1 MPVSPKSLVALTRRL
16 AETSPAEI
24 GHRAWSGVQQIVDEG
39 RFVLGRS
46 SAPVPMPD
54 GAVVFETPWLDN
66 ASLDEAAQRLR
77 FCRSDYADDIVT
89 RADAICRGT
98 LTLLGTTVDYG
109 HQVRWHADP
118 ITGRDWPRV
127 FHARIDIFGGAAR
140 YGDVKYVW
148 ELNRHQFL
156 PTLGKAYRLTRD
168 PRYVA
173 AGVQLIGDW
182 IKDNPYHLG
191 INWASALE
199 VAIRAL
205 AWLQACGLFE
215 GAAPFDGRRRRT
227 ILTSLEAHR
236 RYLSRHLSTYFS
248 PYNHLVGEAA
258 ALSVLGT
265 AMPALRGAS
274 RWRES
279 AWKTLVTEA
288 PRQFHP
294 DGGSVEQAT
303 GYHHFT
309 LGFYLQAALARRR
322 VGLPIDKPVWAALER
337 ASEYSM
343 YLTRPDGSTP
353 AIGDGDEGRAFDLE
367 QASLWDFRVF
377 LALAATLY
385 GRGDFKRIAGTFP
398 SDLAWVVGRRGW
410 DEYDALPDCPPESAS
425 KDLASSGYYVLRSGW
440 ESDAQ
445 YLCFDCGEIS
455 AGVRHTDVPSAAHG
469 HADALGIEVSVEG
482 RPALID
488 PGFYTY
494 NGSAEWHRYFRDTA
508 AHNTVVVD
516 GASQATDRGR
526 LRWAQGY
533 RAKPHHWV
541 STACMDYAEGSHDGY
556 ARLASPVQ
564 HRRGVLFMKPDYWL
578 LRDELI
584 GKGSHQIDRY
594 FHLAPDF
601 NPTVFGNRVSARDG
615 EGIGL
620 LVIALEDDA
629 LTTHL
634 WTEGDQ
640 PEDGW
645 VATGYGQRRRA
656 PAFSFRNRITGPTV
670 LHTLLVPFRGTPPG
684 IEVTPLLGNSF
695 DRSLNRGFV
704 IRYGSVHDHVLFT
717 GSGDLV
723 VTPSLET
730 DARVAC
736 IRHGEPDRVT
746 ACAMVDGF
754 LLASEGQILLQAIRR
769 VSFAAFTQREETEVI
784 ECSDPA
790 ETLALTDHIKRAG
803 ALAPAL

>member
-1 MPVSPKSLVALTRRL
+1 VPVSPKSLLALTRRL
-16 AETSPAEI
+16 AETSPAEV
-24 GHRAWSGVQQIVDEG
+24 GHRAWSGVQRVVDEG
-39 RFVLGRS
+39 WFALGRS
-46 SAPVPMPD
+46 GRPVRATD
-54 GAVVFETPWLDN
+54 GSVTFETPWLES
-66 ASLDEAAQRLR
+66 ASIDEAAQRLR

-98 LTLLGTTVDYG
+98 LTLLGTRVDYG
-109 HQVRWHADP
+109 QRVRWQADP
-118 ITGRDWPRV
+118 MSGRDWPHV

-173 AGVQLIGDW
+173 AGVQMIDHW
-182 IKDNPYHLG
+182 IEDNPYQLG

-205 AWLQACGLFE
+205 AWVQACGLFE
-215 GAAPFDGRRRRT
+215 GATSFDGRRRQK
-227 ILTSLEAHR
+227 ILASLEDHR

-265 AMPALRGAS
+265 ALPALSGAAG
-274 RWRES
+274 WRES
-279 AWKTLVTEA
+279 AWRMLVRETT
-288 PRQFHP
+288 RQFHP

-322 VGLPIDKPVWAALER
+322 VGLPIDGPIWTALER

-343 YLTRPDGSTP
+343 YLTRPDGQMP

-385 GRGDFKRIAGTFP
+385 GRGDFKRIAGVFP
-398 SDLAWVVGRRGW
+398 SDLAWVIGRKGW
-410 DEYDALPDCPPESAS
+410 DEYDSLPTCPPTSTS
-425 KDLASSGYYVLRSGW
+425 KSLESSGYYILRSGW
-440 ESDAQ
+440 ENDAQ

-455 AGVRHTDVPSAAHG
+455 AGVRHADVPSAAHG
-469 HADALGIEVSVEG
+469 HADALAIEVSVSG
-482 RPALID
+482 RPALVD

-516 GASQATDRGR
+516 GESQATYRGR
-526 LRWAQGY
+526 LRWSQGY
-533 RAKPHHWV
+533 RATPHHWV
-541 STACMDYAEGSHDGY
+541 TTACMDYAEGSHDGY
-556 ARLASPVQ
+556 TRLASPVQ

-578 LRDELI
+578 LRDELT
-584 GKGSHQIDRY
+584 GEGEHQIDRY

-601 NPTVFGNRVSARDG
+601 DPTVLGSRVSARDRDG
-615 EGIGL
+615 VGL
-620 LVIALEDDA
+620 LIIALEDDA
-629 LTTHL
+629 LTTHV
-634 WTEGDQ
+634 WTDGDA

-656 PAFSFRNRITGPTV
+656 PAFSFRTRITGPTV
-670 LHTLLVPFRGTPPG
+670 LHTLLVPFRGTPPRL
-684 IEVTPLLGNSF
+684 EVTPLVDAGF
-695 DRSLNRGFV
+695 GRTLNRGFV
-704 IRYGSVHDHVLFT
+704 IRIGSVHDRVIFN
-717 GSGDLV
+717 GCDQGV
-723 VTPSLET
+723 VTTPSLET
-730 DARVAC
+730 DARVAL
-736 IRHGEPDRVT
+736 IRRDGSDRIVS
-746 ACAMVDGF
+746 CAMVDGSQ
-754 LLASEGQILLQAIRR
+754 LACEDQVLLQAIRR
-769 VSFAAFTQREETEVI
+769 VQFAASTQREHDDVI

-790 ETLALTDHIKRAG
+790 DTVISRSVRLPVPVG
-803 ALAPAL
+803 V

>member
-1 MPVSPKSLVALTRRL
+1 VSPKSILALTRRL
-16 AETSPAEI
+16 AQTSPAEI
-24 GHRAWSGVQQIVDEG
+24 GHRAWAGVQRVVDEG
-39 RFVLGRS
+39 QFVLGRS
-46 SAPVPMPD
+46 GRAVRAAD
-54 GAVVFETPWLDN
+54 GLVTFETPWLDN

-77 FCRSDYADDIVT
+77 FCRSDYADDLVT

-98 LTLLGTTVDYG
+98 LTLLGKTIDYG
-109 HQVRWHADP
+109 PRVRWQADP
-118 ITGRDWPRV
+118 ISGRDWPAV

-140 YGDVKYVW
+140 FGDVKYVW

-173 AGVQLIGDW
+173 AGVRLIDQW
-182 IKDNPYHLG
+182 IEDNPYQLG

-215 GAAPFDGRRRRT
+215 GAAPFDGRQRQR
-227 ILTSLEAHR
+227 IVASLEDHR

-265 AMPALRGAS
+265 VLPTLTGAG
-274 RWRES
+274 WRES
-279 AWKTLVTEA
+279 AWKLLIREA
-288 PRQFHP
+288 TRQFHP

-322 VGLPIDKPVWAALER
+322 AGLPIEGPVWIGLER

-343 YLTRPDGSTP
+343 YLTRPDGQIP
-353 AIGDGDEGRAFDLE
+353 AIGDGDEGRSFDLE

-385 GRGDFKRIAGTFP
+385 DRGDFKRVAGAFP
-398 SDLAWVVGRRGW
+398 SDLAWVVGRKGW
-410 DEYDALPDCPPESAS
+410 DQYEALPNCPPPSTS
-425 KDLASSGYYVLRSGW
+425 KSLESSGYYVVRSGW
-440 ESDAQ
+440 DSNAQ

-469 HADALGIEVSVEG
+469 HADALAIELSVSG
-482 RPALID
+482 RPTLVD

-494 NGSAEWHRYFRDTA
+494 NGPAEWHRYFRDTA

-516 GASQATDRGR
+516 GESQATYRGR
-526 LRWAQGY
+526 LRWSHGY
-533 RAKPHHWV
+533 RATPHHWV
-541 STACMDYAEGSHDGY
+541 NTACLDYVEGSHDGY
-556 ARLASPVQ
+556 ARLANPVQ
-564 HRRGVLFMKPDYWL
+564 HRRGVLFMRPDYWL
-578 LRDELI
+578 LRDELT
-584 GKGSHQIDRY
+584 GEGAHQIDRY

-601 NPTVFGNRVSARDG
+601 EPTVLGSRVSARDKD
-615 EGIGL
+615 GIGL

-629 LTTHL
+629 LTTHV
-634 WTEGDQ
+634 WRGGDG

-656 PAFSFRNRITGPTV
+656 AAFSFRSRMTGPTV
-670 LHTLLVPFRGTPPG
+670 LHTLLVPFRGTPPSL
-684 IEVTPLLGNSF
+684 EVTPLIDAGDRTLNQGFIIRCGSF
-695 DRSLNRGFV
+695 HDR
-704 IRYGSVHDHVLFT
+704 VLFT
-717 GSGDLV
+717 GRDQGILAIPTLD
-723 VTPSLET
+723 T

-736 IRHGEPDRVT
+736 IRRDESGRVV
-746 ACAMVDGF
+746 ACAMVDGS
-754 LLASEGQILLQAIRR
+754 LLASDGQVLLQAIRR
-769 VSFAAFTQREETEVI
+769 VEFASITQHEQDDII

-790 ETLALTDHIKRAG
+790 ETLISRSVRLPATLG
-803 ALAPAL
+803 A

>member
-1 MPVSPKSLVALTRRL
+1 VAFTARVVD
-16 AETSPAEI
+16 TSPAEI
-24 GHRAWSGVQQIVDEG
+24 SHRAWAGLRRIIDEG
-39 RFVLGRS
+39 RFMLGRS
-46 SAPVPMPD
+46 GGCVGMRVAGDVCFD
-54 GAVVFETPWLDN
+54 TPWLDN
-66 ASLDEAAQRLR
+66 AELDEAAQRLR
-77 FCRSDYADDIVT
+77 FCRSDYADDILT

-109 HQVRWHADP
+109 KHVRWHADP

-127 FHARIDIFGGAAR
+127 FHARINIFGGAAS

-168 PRYVA
+168 TRYVV
-173 AGVQLIGDW
+173 AGLQMIDQW
-182 IKDNPYHLG
+182 IEANPYHLG

-205 AWLQACGLFE
+205 SWLQACGLFE
-215 GAAPFDGRRRRT
+215 GAAPFDGPKRRT
-227 ILTSLEAHR
+227 ILASLEQHR

-265 AMPALRGAS
+265 TLPELKRAE

-279 AWKTLVTEA
+279 AWRILTREVTH
-288 PRQFHP
+288 QFHS

-322 VGLPIDKPVWAALER
+322 VGLPVDRAVWTALER

-343 YLTRPDGSTP
+343 YLTRPDGLVP

-385 GRGDFKRIAGTFP
+385 SRGDFKRIAGGFP
-398 SDLAWVVGRRGW
+398 SDLAWVVGPRGW
-410 DEYDALPDCPPESAS
+410 DDYEALPDCLPSATS
-425 KDLASSGYYVLRSGW
+425 KGLASSGYYVLRSGW

-455 AGVRHTDVPSAAHG
+455 AGVRRTDIPSAAHG
-469 HADALGIEVSVEG
+469 HADALAIEVSVSG
-482 RPALID
+482 RPALVD

-516 GASQATDRGR
+516 GESQAAYRGR
-526 LRWAQGY
+526 LRWSQAY
-533 RAKPHHWV
+533 RARPHHWV
-541 STACMDYAEGSHDGY
+541 STACMDYVEGSHDGY
-556 ARLASPVQ
+556 TRLSSPVR

-578 LRDELI
+578 VRDELV
-584 GKGSHQIDRY
+584 GNGNHQIDRY
-594 FHLAPDF
+594 FHLAPDLD
-601 NPTVFGNRVSARDG
+601 PTVFGSRISAQDG
-615 EGIGL
+615 DGVGL

-629 LTTHL
+629 LTTHV
-634 WTEGDQ
+634 WTEGDH

-645 VATGYGQRRRA
+645 VATGYGRRRRA
-656 PAFSFRNRITGPTV
+656 PTFSFRTRMIGSTV
-670 LHTLLVPFRGTPPG
+670 LHTLLVPFRGSPPR
-684 IEVTPLLGNSF
+684 IDIAPLVEPGRN
-695 DRSLNRGFV
+695 RTLNRGFV
-704 IRYGSVHDHVLFT
+704 IRYGSLHDHVLFT
-717 GSGDLV
+717 TGDQPV
-723 VTPSLET
+723 VTTSSIET
-730 DARVAC
+730 DARMAC
-736 IRHGEPDRVT
+736 IRYGDTDRVA
-746 ACAMVDGF
+746 ACAMVDGS
-754 LLASEGQILLQAIRR
+754 LLASHGHVLLQAIRR
-769 VSFAAFTQREETEVI
+769 VQFAASTERA
-784 ECSDPA
+784 SDDVLESSNPA
-790 ETLALTDHIKRAG
+790 ETLASTNVRLEAPEWRPLT
-803 ALAPAL
+803 